1 MFSFISEEIFA
12 TGIDKIPHG
21 DTMKNYKGIL
31 QGKAPAESRV
41 AEDDAAPRE
50 FAEES
55 CYE

>member
-1 MFSFISEEIFA
+1 MFSFISEDIFA
-12 TGIDKIPHG
+12 MGINKIPHG
-21 DTMKNYKGIL
+21 DTMKNYKRIL
-31 QGKAPAESRV
+31 QGKAPAERRA